1 MLSKDT
7 NKWEDYYEK
16 ALVAGLLVTAVSTS
30 CFSPVNTFAE
40 SNTTYLQPS
49 SILGPAMDRLS
60 NSITKLGSQT
70 PLIQGYGLIILQQ
83 PDLDVN
89 TIYGITTDQGTAR
102 NHVRD
107 WLDTY
112 NPKLFKVNQDIQSF
126 GITFTN
132 YYNTLVELAGKMNE
146 DPQAKALFVRIFN
159 LLQGDVQK
167 IQYNIK
173 INSEDLNN
181 FKDDLVEDSNK
192 FSIKVTRAFESYKS
206 SNGDI
211 EKLRTEMGQ
220 LNAGIQ
226 EDFEKLLALPKENL
240 DGSLN
245 ITKSVI
251 NILKDGVKDKTV
263 DVSNLEAIYNQY
275 GQLKN
280 DKVTELNKAI
290 AQKQQKL
297 IQLVQNLSTIEVQ
310 ATQMTLIEQQLNNFT
325 RTVKNQTQSFDNL
338 VSSWNTFNNIMIQT
352 GTSLNADTKI
362 DSNSLQAQL
371 KELKQFTDELK
382 KQTTEYQESVTKIKV
397 TG

>member
-1 MLSKDT
+1 MK
-7 NKWEDYYEK
+7 K

-30 CFSPVNTFAE
+30 CFAPVNTFAE

-338 VSSWNTFNNIMIQT
+338 VSSWDTFNNIMIQT

-362 DSNSLQAQL
+362 DSNSLQARL

>member
-1 MLSKDT
+1 MK
-7 NKWEDYYEK
+7 K

-126 GITFTN
+126 GMTFIN

-275 GQLKN
+275 GQLTN

-338 VSSWNTFNNIMIQT
+338 VNSWDTFNSIMIQT
-352 GTSLNADTKI
+352 GTSLNTDTKI
-362 DSNSLQAQL
+362 DSNSLQARL

>member
-1 MLSKDT
+1 MK
-7 NKWEDYYEK
+7 K

-107 WLDTY
+107 WLDVY
-112 NPKLFKVNQDIQSF
+112 NPNLFKVNQDIKSF
-126 GITFTN
+126 GIRFIN
-132 YYNTLVELAGKMNE
+132 YYDTLVELAGKMNE

-167 IQYNIK
+167 IQYNMK
-173 INSEDLNN
+173 INSEDLKN
-181 FKDDLVEDSNK
+181 FKDVLVEDSNK

-226 EDFEKLLALPKENL
+226 EDFEKLLDLPKENL

-297 IQLVQNLSTIEVQ
+297 IQLVQNLSNIEVQ

-338 VSSWNTFNNIMIQT
+338 VSSWDTFNNIMIQT

-362 DSNSLQAQL
+362 DSNSLQARL
-371 KELKQFTDELK
+371 KELKQFTDELN

>member
-1 MLSKDT
+1 MK
-7 NKWEDYYEK
+7 K

-60 NSITKLGSQT
+60 NSITNLGSQT
-70 PLIQGYGLIILQQ
+70 PLIKGYGLIILQQ
-83 PDLDVN
+83 PDLDVS
-89 TIYGITTDQGTAR
+89 TIYGITTDQGTVR

-107 WLDTY
+107 YLDV
-112 NPKLFKVNQDIQSF
+112 NNHKLFVVNQDIQSF
-126 GITFTN
+126 EMRFTN
-132 YYNTLVELAGKMNE
+132 YYNKLVELAGKMNE
-146 DPQAKALFVRIFN
+146 DSEAKALFVRIFN
-159 LLQGDVQK
+159 LLQGDVQR
-167 IQYNIK
+167 IQYNMK
-173 INSEDLNN
+173 ITSEDLTNSKN
-181 FKDDLVEDSNK
+181 ELVEDSNN
-192 FSIKVTRAFESYKS
+192 FSSKVSRAFESYQGS
-206 SNGDI
+206 DGDI
-211 EKLRTEMGQ
+211 EELRTEMGQ

-297 IQLVQNLSTIEVQ
+297 IQLVQSLSNIEVQ

-325 RTVKNQTQSFDNL
+325 RTVKKQTQSFDNL
-338 VSSWNTFNNIMIQT
+338 VSSWDTFNNIMIET
-352 GTSLNADTKI
+352 GTSLNTDVKI
-362 DSNSLQAQL
+362 DSNLLQARL
-371 KELKQFTDELK
+371 KELKRFTDELK
-382 KQTTEYQESVTKIKV
+382 KQTTEYQESVTNIKV

>member
-1 MLSKDT
+1 MK
-7 NKWEDYYEK
+7 K

-107 WLDTY
+107 WLDVY
-112 NPKLFKVNQDIQSF
+112 NPNLFKVNQDIKSF
-126 GITFTN
+126 GIRFTN
-132 YYNTLVELAGKMNE
+132 YYDTLVELAGKMNE

-167 IQYNIK
+167 IQYNMK
-173 INSEDLNN
+173 INSEDLKN
-181 FKDDLVEDSNK
+181 FKDVLVEDSNK

-226 EDFEKLLALPKENL
+226 EDFEKLLYLPKENL

-297 IQLVQNLSTIEVQ
+297 IQLVQNLSNIEVQ

-338 VSSWNTFNNIMIQT
+338 VSSWDTFNNIMIQT

-362 DSNSLQAQL
+362 DSNSLQARL
-371 KELKQFTDELK
+371 KELKQFTDELN
-382 KQTTEYQESVTKIKV
+382 KQTTEYQESVTKIKI

>member
-1 MLSKDT
+1 MK
-7 NKWEDYYEK
+7 K

-107 WLDTY
+107 WLDVY
-112 NPKLFKVNQDIQSF
+112 NPNLFKVNQDIKSF
-126 GITFTN
+126 GIRFTN
-132 YYNTLVELAGKMNE
+132 YYDTLVELAGKMNE

-167 IQYNIK
+167 IQYNMK
-173 INSEDLNN
+173 INSEDLKN
-181 FKDDLVEDSNK
+181 FKDVLVEDSNK

-263 DVSNLEAIYNQY
+263 DVSNLEAVYNQY

-338 VSSWNTFNNIMIQT
+338 VSSWDTFNNIMIQT

>member
-1 MLSKDT
+1 MK
-7 NKWEDYYEK
+7 K

-132 YYNTLVELAGKMNE
+132 YYNTLIELAGKMNE

-181 FKDDLVEDSNK
+181 FKGNLVEDSNK

-245 ITKSVI
+245 ITKSII

-275 GQLKN
+275 GQLTN

-338 VSSWNTFNNIMIQT
+338 VSSWDTFNNIMIQT

-362 DSNSLQAQL
+362 DSNSLQARL

>member
-1 MLSKDT
+1 MK
-7 NKWEDYYEK
+7 K

-40 SNTTYLQPS
+40 SNTTYLHPS

-107 WLDTY
+107 WLDVY
-112 NPKLFKVNQDIQSF
+112 NPNLFKVNQDIKSF
-126 GITFTN
+126 GIRFTN
-132 YYNTLVELAGKMNE
+132 YYDTLVELAGKMNE

-167 IQYNIK
+167 IQYNMK
-173 INSEDLNN
+173 INSEDLKN
-181 FKDDLVEDSNK
+181 FKDVLVEDSNK

-226 EDFEKLLALPKENL
+226 EDFEKLLDLPKENL

-297 IQLVQNLSTIEVQ
+297 IQLVQNLSNIEVQ

-338 VSSWNTFNNIMIQT
+338 VSSWDTFNNIMIQT

-362 DSNSLQAQL
+362 DSNSLQARL
-371 KELKQFTDELK
+371 KELKQFTDELN

>member
-1 MLSKDT
+1 MK
-7 NKWEDYYEK
+7 K

-89 TIYGITTDQGTAR
+89 TIYGITTDQATAR

-107 WLDTY
+107 WLDVY
-112 NPKLFKVNQDIQSF
+112 NPNLFKVNQDIKSF
-126 GITFTN
+126 GIRFTN
-132 YYNTLVELAGKMNE
+132 YYDTLVELAGKMNE

-167 IQYNIK
+167 IQYNMK
-173 INSEDLNN
+173 INSEDLKN
-181 FKDDLVEDSNK
+181 FKDVLVEDSNK

-297 IQLVQNLSTIEVQ
+297 IQLVQNLSNIEVQ

-338 VSSWNTFNNIMIQT
+338 VSSWDTFNNIMIQT

-362 DSNSLQAQL
+362 DSNSLQARL
-371 KELKQFTDELK
+371 KELKQFTDELN

>member
-1 MLSKDT
+1 MK
-7 NKWEDYYEK
+7 K

-107 WLDTY
+107 WLDVY
-112 NPKLFKVNQDIQSF
+112 NPNLFKVNQDIKSF
-126 GITFTN
+126 GIRFTN
-132 YYNTLVELAGKMNE
+132 YYDTLVELAGKMNE

-167 IQYNIK
+167 IQYNMK
-173 INSEDLNN
+173 INSEDLKN
-181 FKDDLVEDSNK
+181 FKDVLVEDSNK

-263 DVSNLEAIYNQY
+263 DVSNLEAVYNQY

-338 VSSWNTFNNIMIQT
+338 VSSWDTFNNIMIQT

-362 DSNSLQAQL
+362 DSNSLQARL
-371 KELKQFTDELK
+371 KELKQFTDELN

>member
-1 MLSKDT
+1 MK
-7 NKWEDYYEK
+7 K

-40 SNTTYLQPS
+40 SNPTYLQPS

-70 PLIQGYGLIILQQ
+70 PLIQGYGLVILQQ

-89 TIYGITTDQGTAR
+89 TIYGITTDQGIVR

-107 WLDTY
+107 CLDV
-112 NPKLFKVNQDIQSF
+112 NNHKLSVVNQDIQSF
-126 GITFTN
+126 GIRFTN
-132 YYNTLVELAGKMNE
+132 YYNKLVELAGKMNE
-146 DPQAKALFVRIFN
+146 DPEAKALFVRIFN

-167 IQYNIK
+167 IQYNMK
-173 INSEDLNN
+173 ITSEDLNDSKN
-181 FKDDLVEDSNK
+181 ELVEDSNN
-192 FSIKVTRAFESYKS
+192 FSSKVSRAFESYKS
-206 SNGDI
+206 SDGDI

-245 ITKSVI
+245 ITKTVI

-290 AQKQQKL
+290 ALKQQKL
-297 IQLVQNLSTIEVQ
+297 IQLVQNLSNIEVQ

-325 RTVKNQTQSFDNL
+325 RTVKKQTQSFDNL
-338 VSSWNTFNNIMIQT
+338 VSSWDTFNNIMIET
-352 GTSLNADTKI
+352 GTSLNTDVKI
-362 DSNSLQAQL
+362 DSNSLQARL

>member
-1 MLSKDT
+1 MK
-7 NKWEDYYEK
+7 K
-16 ALVAGLLVTAVSTS
+16 ALVAGLLITTVSTS

-60 NSITKLGSQT
+60 NSISKLGSQT

-132 YYNTLVELAGKMNE
+132 YYNALVELAGKMNE
-146 DPQAKALFVRIFN
+146 DPQAKALFIRIFN

-338 VSSWNTFNNIMIQT
+338 VSSWDTFNNIMIQT

-362 DSNSLQAQL
+362 DSNSLQARL
-371 KELKQFTDELK
+371 KELKQFTNELK

>member
-1 MLSKDT
+1 MK
-7 NKWEDYYEK
+7 K

-107 WLDTY
+107 WLDVY
-112 NPKLFKVNQDIQSF
+112 NPNLFKVNQDIKSF
-126 GITFTN
+126 GIRFTN
-132 YYNTLVELAGKMNE
+132 YYDTLVELAGKMNE

-167 IQYNIK
+167 IQYNMK
-173 INSEDLNN
+173 INSEDLKN
-181 FKDDLVEDSNK
+181 FKDVLVEDSNK

-325 RTVKNQTQSFDNL
+325 RTVKNQIQSFDNL
-338 VSSWNTFNNIMIQT
+338 VSSWDTFNNIMIQT

-362 DSNSLQAQL
+362 DSNSLQARL
-371 KELKQFTDELK
+371 KELKQFTDELN

>member
-1 MLSKDT
+1 MK
-7 NKWEDYYEK
+7 K

-132 YYNTLVELAGKMNE
+132 YYNALVELAGKMNE

>member
-1 MLSKDT
+1 MK
-7 NKWEDYYEK
+7 K

-107 WLDTY
+107 WLDVY
-112 NPKLFKVNQDIQSF
+112 NPNLFKVNQDIKSF
-126 GITFTN
+126 GIRFTN
-132 YYNTLVELAGKMNE
+132 YYDTLVELAGKMNE

-167 IQYNIK
+167 IQYNMK
-173 INSEDLNN
+173 INSEDLKN
-181 FKDDLVEDSNK
+181 FKDVLVEDSNK

-226 EDFEKLLALPKENL
+226 EDFEKLLDLPKENL

-297 IQLVQNLSTIEVQ
+297 IQLVQNLSNIEVQ

-325 RTVKNQTQSFDNL
+325 RTVKNQTQGFDNL
-338 VSSWNTFNNIMIQT
+338 VSSWDTFNNIMIQT

-362 DSNSLQAQL
+362 DSNSLQARL
-371 KELKQFTDELK
+371 KELKQFTDELN

>member
-1 MLSKDT
+1 MK
-7 NKWEDYYEK
+7 K

-83 PDLDVN
+83 TDLDVN

-107 WLDTY
+107 WLDVY
-112 NPKLFKVNQDIQSF
+112 NPKLFKVNQDIKSF
-126 GITFTN
+126 GIRFTN
-132 YYNTLVELAGKMNE
+132 YYDTLVELAGKMNE

-167 IQYNIK
+167 IQYNMK

-181 FKDDLVEDSNK
+181 FKDALVEDSNK

-297 IQLVQNLSTIEVQ
+297 IQLVQNLSNIEVQ

-338 VSSWNTFNNIMIQT
+338 VSSWDTFNNIMIQT

-362 DSNSLQAQL
+362 DSNSLQARL
-371 KELKQFTDELK
+371 KELKQFTDELN

>member
-1 MLSKDT
+1 
-7 NKWEDYYEK
+7 
-16 ALVAGLLVTAVSTS
+16 
-30 CFSPVNTFAE
+30 
-40 SNTTYLQPS
+40 
-49 SILGPAMDRLS
+49 MDRLS

>member
-1 MLSKDT
+1 MK
-7 NKWEDYYEK
+7 K

-60 NSITKLGSQT
+60 NSITNLGSQT

-107 WLDTY
+107 WLDVY
-112 NPKLFKVNQDIQSF
+112 NPNLFKVNQDIKSF
-126 GITFTN
+126 GIRFTN
-132 YYNTLVELAGKMNE
+132 YYDTLVELAGKMNE

-167 IQYNIK
+167 IQYNMK
-173 INSEDLNN
+173 INSEDLKN
-181 FKDDLVEDSNK
+181 FKDVLVEDSNK

-226 EDFEKLLALPKENL
+226 EDFEKLLYLPKENL

-297 IQLVQNLSTIEVQ
+297 IQLVQNLSNIEVQ

-338 VSSWNTFNNIMIQT
+338 VSSWDTFNNIMIQT

-362 DSNSLQAQL
+362 DSNSLQARL
-371 KELKQFTDELK
+371 KELKQFTDELN
-382 KQTTEYQESVTKIKV
+382 KQTTEYQESVTKIKI

>member
-1 MLSKDT
+1 MK
-7 NKWEDYYEK
+7 K
-16 ALVAGLLVTAVSTS
+16 ALVAGLLITTVSTS

-60 NSITKLGSQT
+60 NSISKLGSQT

-132 YYNTLVELAGKMNE
+132 YYNALVELAGKMNE

-338 VSSWNTFNNIMIQT
+338 VSSWDTFNNIMIQT

-362 DSNSLQAQL
+362 DSNSLQARL
-371 KELKQFTDELK
+371 KELKQFTNELK

>member
-1 MLSKDT
+1 MK
-7 NKWEDYYEK
+7 K
-16 ALVAGLLVTAVSTS
+16 ALVAGLLITTVSTS

-60 NSITKLGSQT
+60 NSISKLGSQT

-338 VSSWNTFNNIMIQT
+338 VSSWDTFNNIMIQT

-362 DSNSLQAQL
+362 DSNSLQARL
-371 KELKQFTDELK
+371 KELKQFTNELK

>member
-1 MLSKDT
+1 MK
-7 NKWEDYYEK
+7 K

-49 SILGPAMDRLS
+49 SILEPAMDRLS
-60 NSITKLGSQT
+60 NSITNLGSQT

-83 PDLDVN
+83 PDLDVS
-89 TIYGITTDQGTAR
+89 TIYGITTDQGTIR

-107 WLDTY
+107 CLDI
-112 NPKLFKVNQDIQSF
+112 NNHKLSVVNQDIQSF
-126 GITFTN
+126 GIRFTN
-132 YYNTLVELAGKMNE
+132 YYNKLVELAGKMNE
-146 DPQAKALFVRIFN
+146 DPEAKALFVRIFN

-173 INSEDLNN
+173 ITSEDLNN
-181 FKDDLVEDSNK
+181 SKNELAEDSNN
-192 FSIKVTRAFESYKS
+192 FSNKVSRAFESYKGS
-206 SNGDI
+206 DGDI
-211 EKLRTEMGQ
+211 EKLRAEMGQ

-251 NILKDGVKDKTV
+251 NIIKDGVKDKTV

-297 IQLVQNLSTIEVQ
+297 IQLVQSLSNIEVQ

-325 RTVKNQTQSFDNL
+325 RTVKKQTQSFDNL
-338 VSSWNTFNNIMIQT
+338 VSSWGTFNNIMIET
-352 GTSLNADTKI
+352 GTSLNTDVKI
-362 DSNSLQAQL
+362 DSNSLQARL
-371 KELKQFTDELK
+371 KELKKFTDELK

>member
-1 MLSKDT
+1 MKKTLI
-7 NKWEDYYEK
+7 
-16 ALVAGLLVTAVSTS
+16 AGLLVTAVSTS

-83 PDLDVN
+83 PNLDVS
-89 TIYGITTDQGTAR
+89 TIYGITTDQDTAR
-102 NHVRD
+102 KHVRD
-107 WLDTY
+107 CLDV
-112 NPKLFKVNQDIQSF
+112 NNHKLSVVNQDIQSF
-126 GITFTN
+126 GMRFTN
-132 YYNTLVELAGKMNE
+132 YYNKLVELAGKMNE
-146 DPQAKALFVRIFN
+146 DSKAKALFVHIFN
-159 LLQGDVQK
+159 LLQRDVQN
-167 IQYNIK
+167 IQYNMK
-173 INSEDLNN
+173 ITSEDLNYSKN
-181 FKDDLVEDSNK
+181 ELVEDSNN
-192 FSIKVTRAFESYKS
+192 FSSKVSRAFESYKS
-206 SNGDI
+206 SDGDI

-245 ITKSVI
+245 ITKTLI
-251 NILKDGVKDKTV
+251 NILKDGVKEKTV

-280 DKVTELNKAI
+280 DKVTELNKGI

-297 IQLVQNLSTIEVQ
+297 IQLVQKLSKIEVQ
-310 ATQMTLIEQQLNNFT
+310 ATQMTLIEEQLNNFT
-325 RTVKNQTQSFDNL
+325 RTVKKQTQSFDNL
-338 VSSWNTFNNIMIQT
+338 VSSWDTFNNIMIET
-352 GTSLNADTKI
+352 ATSLNTDAKI
-362 DSNSLQAQL
+362 DSNSLQARL

>member
-1 MLSKDT
+1 MKKT
-7 NKWEDYYEK
+7 
-16 ALVAGLLVTAVSTS
+16 LVAGLLVTAVSTS
-30 CFSPVNTFAE
+30 CFLPVNTFAE

-49 SILGPAMDRLS
+49 SILEPAMDRLS

-89 TIYGITTDQGTAR
+89 TIYGITTDQGTVR

-107 WLDTY
+107 CLDV
-112 NPKLFKVNQDIQSF
+112 NNHKLSVVNQDIQSF
-126 GITFTN
+126 GIRFTN
-132 YYNTLVELAGKMNE
+132 YYNKLVELAGKMNE
-146 DPQAKALFVRIFN
+146 DSEAKALFVRIFN

-167 IQYNIK
+167 IQYNMK
-173 INSEDLNN
+173 VNSEDLNY
-181 FKDDLVEDSNK
+181 FKNELVEDSNN
-192 FSIKVTRAFESYKS
+192 FSSKVSRAFESYKS
-206 SNGDI
+206 SDGDI
-211 EKLRTEMGQ
+211 EKLRAEMGQ

-251 NILKDGVKDKTV
+251 NILKDGVKEKTV

-280 DKVTELNKAI
+280 DKVTELNKDI

-297 IQLVQNLSTIEVQ
+297 VQLVQNLSNIEVQ

-325 RTVKNQTQSFDNL
+325 RTVKKQTQSFDNL
-338 VSSWNTFNNIMIQT
+338 VSSWDTFNNIMIET
-352 GTSLNADTKI
+352 GTSLNTDAKI
-362 DSNSLQAQL
+362 DSNSLQARL

>member
-1 MLSKDT
+1 MK
-7 NKWEDYYEK
+7 K

-107 WLDTY
+107 WLDVY
-112 NPKLFKVNQDIQSF
+112 NPNLFKVNQDIKSF
-126 GITFTN
+126 GIRFTN
-132 YYNTLVELAGKMNE
+132 YYDTLVELAGKMNE

-167 IQYNIK
+167 IQYNMK
-173 INSEDLNN
+173 ITSEDLKN
-181 FKDDLVEDSNK
+181 FKDVLVEDSNK

-297 IQLVQNLSTIEVQ
+297 IQLVQNLSNIEVQ

-338 VSSWNTFNNIMIQT
+338 VSSWDTFNNIMIQT

-362 DSNSLQAQL
+362 DSNSLQARL
-371 KELKQFTDELK
+371 KELKQFTDELN

>member
-1 MLSKDT
+1 MK
-7 NKWEDYYEK
+7 K

-70 PLIQGYGLIILQQ
+70 TLIKGYGLIILKQ

-89 TIYGITTDQGTAR
+89 TIYGITTDQGAAR
-102 NHVRD
+102 NHVEN
-107 WLDTY
+107 WLDVY
-112 NPKLFKVNQDIQSF
+112 NPKLFQVNQDIQSF
-126 GITFTN
+126 GLRFTN
-132 YYNTLVELAGKMNE
+132 YYNKLVELAGKMNE

-159 LLQGDVQK
+159 SLQGDVQK
-167 IQYNIK
+167 IQYNMK
-173 INSEDLNN
+173 INSDDLND
-181 FKDDLVEDSNK
+181 FKNELDDDSNK

-211 EKLRTEMGQ
+211 EKLRKEMGE
-220 LNAGIQ
+220 LNGGIQ

-251 NILKDGVKDKTV
+251 TILKDGVKDKTV

-297 IQLVQNLSTIEVQ
+297 IQLVQNLSNIEVQ
-310 ATQMTLIEQQLNNFT
+310 ATRMTLIEQQLNNFT
-325 RTVKNQTQSFDNL
+325 KTVTKQTQSFDNL
-338 VSSWNTFNNIMIQT
+338 VNSWDTFNSIMIET
-352 GTSLNADTKI
+352 GTSLNNDTKI
-362 DSNSLQAQL
+362 DSNSLQARL

>member
-1 MLSKDT
+1 MK
-7 NKWEDYYEK
+7 K
-16 ALVAGLLVTAVSTS
+16 ALFAGLLVTAVSTS

-107 WLDTY
+107 WLDVY
-112 NPKLFKVNQDIQSF
+112 NPNLFKVNQDIKSF
-126 GITFTN
+126 GIRFTN
-132 YYNTLVELAGKMNE
+132 YYDTLVELAGKMNE

-159 LLQGDVQK
+159 LLQDDVQK
-167 IQYNIK
+167 IQYNMK
-173 INSEDLNN
+173 INSEDLKN
-181 FKDDLVEDSNK
+181 FKDVLVEDSNK

-251 NILKDGVKDKTV
+251 DILKDGVKDKTV

-297 IQLVQNLSTIEVQ
+297 IQLVQNLSNIEVQ

-338 VSSWNTFNNIMIQT
+338 VSSWDTFNNIMIQT

-362 DSNSLQAQL
+362 DSNSLQARL
-371 KELKQFTDELK
+371 KELKQFTDELN

>member
-1 MLSKDT
+1 MK
-7 NKWEDYYEK
+7 K

>member
-1 MLSKDT
+1 MK
-7 NKWEDYYEK
+7 K

-49 SILGPAMDRLS
+49 SVLGSAMDRLS

-107 WLDTY
+107 WLDVY

-126 GITFTN
+126 GIRFTN

-146 DPQAKALFVRIFN
+146 DPQAKASFVRIFN
-159 LLQGDVQK
+159 LLQGDVQT

-251 NILKDGVKDKTV
+251 NIIKDGVKDKTV

-297 IQLVQNLSTIEVQ
+297 IQLVQSLSNIEVQ

-325 RTVKNQTQSFDNL
+325 RTVKKQTQSFDNL
-338 VSSWNTFNNIMIQT
+338 VSSWGTFNNIMIET
-352 GTSLNADTKI
+352 GTSLNTDVKI
-362 DSNSLQAQL
+362 DSNSLQARL

>member
-1 MLSKDT
+1 MK
-7 NKWEDYYEK
+7 K

-167 IQYNIK
+167 IQYNMK

>member
-1 MLSKDT
+1 MK
-7 NKWEDYYEK
+7 K

-60 NSITKLGSQT
+60 NSITNLGSQT

-83 PDLDVN
+83 PDLDVS
-89 TIYGITTDQGTAR
+89 TIYGITTDQGTIR

-107 WLDTY
+107 CLDI
-112 NPKLFKVNQDIQSF
+112 NNHKLSVVNQDIQSF
-126 GITFTN
+126 GIRFTN
-132 YYNTLVELAGKMNE
+132 YYNKLVELAGKMNE
-146 DPQAKALFVRIFN
+146 DPEAKALFVRIFN

-167 IQYNIK
+167 IQYNMK
-173 INSEDLNN
+173 ITSEDLNN
-181 FKDDLVEDSNK
+181 SKNELAEDSNN
-192 FSIKVTRAFESYKS
+192 FSNKVSRAFESYKGLD
-206 SNGDI
+206 GDI

-297 IQLVQNLSTIEVQ
+297 IQLVQNLSNIEVQ

-325 RTVKNQTQSFDNL
+325 RTVKKQTQSFDNL
-338 VSSWNTFNNIMIQT
+338 VSSWDTFNNIMIET
-352 GTSLNADTKI
+352 GTSLNTGVKI
-362 DSNSLQAQL
+362 DSNSLQARL
-371 KELKQFTDELK
+371 KELTQFTDELK